1 MFQGLGVR
9 AFGVANHLRRGAGPA
24 DCLWEARGCKGHP
37 FAAPWSPSG
46 TAYSLVLSREWGH
59 GYWGLYRGYYR
70 DPFPHSLPSIR
81 EFKDL
86 RIRDCLFSLF
96 VRFRS
101 SGQPRKGKTLIRN
114 SKTRSHSY
122 KKHIYKKNSNNS
134 TKSEKTIIGTSLLL
148 LVSNHDYNKCYN

>member
-1 MFQGLGVR
+1 MFGHLGLLITC
-9 AFGVANHLRRGAGPA
+9 AEEQ
-24 DCLWEARGCKGHP
+24 DQQ
-37 FAAPWSPSG
+37 
-46 TAYSLVLSREWGH
+46 TAYGKREAAKDIRLRLLGPQVVRFTPWCLVGN
-59 GYWGLYRGYYR
+59 GGMDIGDYYWGLYRYYYR